1 MGRQPL
7 DTLQTDLV
15 FIGRMLLAAVLAFAI
30 GWEREFR
37 GSPAGDR
44 THTLVAL
51 GAAAFTSV
59 SVDAFPDSA
68 EKLIA
73 GVVTGVGFLGAG
85 MIIKDSGE
93 VLGLTTAAGMW
104 AVAAV
109 GVISG
114 AGEYLMALTLAVII
128 LLVLVL
134 VLVLEIHGLWPFS
147 KLEEYMRKHG
157 ARAGKNGIERDRG
170 G

>member
-1 MGRQPL
+1 L
-7 DTLQTDLV
+7 ETLQTDLV
-15 FIGRMLLAAVLAFAI
+15 FIGRMLLAAALAFAI

-85 MIIKDSGE
+85 MIMKESGE
-93 VLGLTTAAGMW
+93 IMGLTTAAGMW

-128 LLVLVL
+128 LLVL
-134 VLVLEIHGLWPFS
+134 EIHGLWPFS

-157 ARAGKNGIERDRG
+157 AHAKKDGIERDRG